1 VSGLENILE
10 IKQLNGGY
18 SRRRPVL
25 HDVSFQVKRG
35 EIVGLIGL
43 NGAGKSTTIKH
54 TLGLLEPFSGEIL
67 VAGKKYTES
76 KDTYRKQIAFIPETP
91 ILYDELTLWE
101 HMELTASSYEIMPSL
116 FKERGEQLLE
126 EFNMTK
132 MKKWFPNEFSKG
144 MRQKVMIMCAFLVT
158 PPLFVV
164 DEPFVG
170 LDPLGIRSF
179 LDYLTTAKN
188 NGAGVLMSTH
198 ILSTAEKQ
206 CDRFIILHNGKV
218 RMTGTLQELQT
229 QIGMRD
235 ATLDD
240 IYVAVTKEKDNE
252 E

>member
-1 VSGLENILE
+1 MRVLENILE
-10 IKQLNGGY
+10 INDLNGGY

-25 HDVSFQVKRG
+25 HDVSFYVKKG

-54 TLGLLEPFSGEIL
+54 VLGLLEPFSGEIL
-67 VAGKKYTES
+67 IEGKKYTEA
-76 KDTYRKQIAFIPETP
+76 KDTYRKQIAYIPETP

-101 HMELTASSYEIMPSL
+101 HMELTASAYEIEPSL
-116 FKERGEQLLE
+116 FKDRAERLLKE
-126 EFNMTK
+126 YKMTK

-206 CDRFIILHNGKV
+206 CDRFVILHGGQVKMV
-218 RMTGTLQELQT
+218 GTLSELQN
-229 QIGMRD
+229 QIGMPN

-240 IYVAVTKEKDNE
+240 IYVAVTEDASNEK
-252 E
+252 

>member
-1 VSGLENILE
+1 MSCLENILE
-10 IKQLNGGY
+10 INQLNGGY

-25 HDVSFQVKRG
+25 HDVTFNVKKG

-67 VAGKKYTES
+67 VAGRKYIDA
-76 KDTYRKQIAFIPETP
+76 KDAYRKQIAFIPETP

-101 HMELTASSYEIMPSL
+101 HMELTAASYEIEEEL
-116 FKERGEQLLE
+116 FKDRGEKLLK

-144 MRQKVMIMCAFLVT
+144 MRQKVMIMCAFLVS

-179 LDYLTTAKN
+179 LNYLTTAKN
-188 NGAGVLMSTH
+188 NGTGVLMSTH
-198 ILSTAEKQ
+198 ILSTAEKH
-206 CDRFIILHNGKV
+206 CDRFVILHNGKV
-218 RMTGTLQELQT
+218 QMTGTLTELQK
-229 QIGMRD
+229 QIGMPN

-240 IYVAVTKEKDNE
+240 IYVAVTE
-252 E
+252 ENNHEE